1 MRQLQNGKMNKFIFT
16 GYVARQPV
24 SEPYLEKHP
33 DAKGVVYLT
42 FHREG
47 DRHPENVNDYGLV
60 VEEHHDYILLP
71 PDSFPDLKKY
81 RKCKVTVEY

>member
-1 MRQLQNGKMNKFIFT
+1 MRQLQNGKMNKFTFT

-24 SEPYLEKHP
+24 VEKILKEFP
-33 DAKGVVYLT
+33 DKKGVIYLT
-42 FHREG
+42 RHYEG